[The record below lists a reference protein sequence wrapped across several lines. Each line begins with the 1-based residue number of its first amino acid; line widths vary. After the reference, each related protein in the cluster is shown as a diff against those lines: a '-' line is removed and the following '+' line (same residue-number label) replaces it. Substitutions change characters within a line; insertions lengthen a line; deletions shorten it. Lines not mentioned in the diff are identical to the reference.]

1 MTSKGPQGRLGATN
15 PGPRPG
21 GFPLGSAQSR
31 AAARALLAA
40 REANEEQLRV
50 QCVSVVDGR
59 PVYLDGLA
67 ERLNAAR
74 KRIEAGELADAP
86 LESGDERESEGTWEE
101 RLEERMRQGRE
112 RVAQAQG
119 LDSTL

>member
-1 MTSKGPQGRLGATN
+1 
-15 PGPRPG
+15 
-21 GFPLGSAQSR
+21 
-31 AAARALLAA
+31 LLAA